1 MIPVYF
7 IQITNYFFSVCKLQF
22 QKSLRQTIWS

>member
-7 IQITNYFFSVCKLQF
+7 IQITNYFFRACKLQF

>member
-1 MIPVYF
+1 MISVYF

-22 QKSLRQTIWS
+22 HKSLR

>member
-22 QKSLRQTIWS
+22 HKSLR